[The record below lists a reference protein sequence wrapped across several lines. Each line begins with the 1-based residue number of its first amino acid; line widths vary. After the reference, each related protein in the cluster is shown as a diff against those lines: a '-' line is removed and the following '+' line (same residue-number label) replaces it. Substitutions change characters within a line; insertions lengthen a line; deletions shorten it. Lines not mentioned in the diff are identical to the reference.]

1 MSPSFGRGAMTNS
14 WTDMQNTKCFL
25 IAGSN
30 CAENH
35 PIAMRWIN
43 KAKENGAK
51 VIVVDPRFTRTAS
64 QADIFA
70 QVRPGADIA
79 YLNAIINYILENK
92 LYDED
97 YVLNHTNALYKI
109 SKDFKFA
116 DGLFSGFDPETKKYN
131 FDSWAYELNA
141 ENKPVIAESLDDPD
155 CVFGKLKE
163 HFSRYTLEVGA
174 DISGI
179 PAEKI
184 KEIADTFCN
193 TRPGSIL
200 YALGMTQHTTG
211 VQGIRSYAIIQLLLG
226 NVGKAGSGI
235 QALRGEPNVQGSTDM
250 ANLFNNLPGYLGA
263 PVHTDKDLRSY
274 LVRNGSAFE
283 RHIVSQLKAWFGEN
297 ATKEND
303 YCFNY
308 LPKYNSGKNYSMV
321 KLWEAINGGQF
332 KMLLNFGSNSMV
344 SIPNRQIVREGLA
357 KLDMLVV
364 ADVYEIETAQFWREK
379 DPTTGELLVDP
390 AKINTEVILLPAA
403 FVYEKGGTLSN
414 SGRWIQWKDAAL
426 KPPGEAKPD
435 LDILDH
441 IYHKLKELYAGSTD
455 PKDEPILKAR
465 WDYGHEADPLKVL
478 QEISGYDETTGK
490 VLPTLADYLKAP
502 IGSVSS
508 GCWIYAGV
516 TGNGNLA
523 ARRDNS
529 DPSGLGLYRNWSFS
543 WPGNIRILY
552 NRASCDMNGQP
563 LDENLKLIW
572 WDSAKN
578 SWEGHDGPDVPDKTK
593 GPDTPEGKQVFR
605 MNPEGIGRLF
615 TAKYFSGIPA
625 TPSVD
630 GLPHIGVRPAGQCND
645 GPLPEFYEPV
655 ESPTVN
661 VLHPEVS
668 SNPTVPIP
676 NFLPGVTNH
685 GTKEDYP
692 YVLTTYALV
701 EHFCAGGITR
711 NIPMLNEL
719 MPQPFAEISKNLA
732 QKIGVKEGDMVEVSS
747 ARGKVQVV
755 ALVTDRIQTLKING
769 QDSET
774 IGMPWSWGFAT
785 LSPGP
790 SANNLTIGAID
801 PTAGT
806 PEYKCCLVNIRRA

>member
-1 MSPSFGRGAMTNS
+1 MSPTFGRGAMTNS
-14 WTDMQNTKCFL
+14 WPDMQNTKCFL

-43 KAKENGAK
+43 KAREKGAK

-64 QADIFA
+64 QADLFA
-70 QVRPGADIA
+70 QIRPGTDIA
-79 YLNAIINYILENK
+79 YLNAIIKYILDNK
-92 LYDED
+92 LYDEEF
-97 YVLNHTNALYKI
+97 VRNHTNALYKI
-109 SKDFKFA
+109 SKDFKFE
-116 DGLFSGFDPETKKYN
+116 DGLFSGYDETTKKYS
-131 FDSWAYELNA
+131 FDTWAYQLDEN
-141 ENKPVIAESLDDPD
+141 NKPILAESLDDPD
-155 CVFGKLKE
+155 CVFSKLKE
-163 HFSRYTLEVGA
+163 HFSRYTMEVA
-174 DISGI
+174 SEITGI
-179 PAEKI
+179 PAERI
-184 KEIADTFCN
+184 KETADLFCN

-226 NVGKAGSGI
+226 NVGKAGAGI
-235 QALRGEPNVQGSTDM
+235 QALRGEPNVQGATDM
-250 ANLFNNLPGYLGA
+250 ANLFNNLPGYLPA

-297 ATKEND
+297 ATKDND

-308 LPKYNSGKNYSMV
+308 LPKYNSTKNYSMV
-321 KLWEAINGGQF
+321 KIWEHMNAGQF
-332 KMLLNFGSNSMV
+332 KILLNFGSNSMV

-364 ADVYEIETAQFWREK
+364 ADVYEIETAQFWRET

-390 AKINTEVILLPAA
+390 SKIQTEVLLLPAA
-403 FVYEKGGTLSN
+403 FVYEKAGSLSN

-426 KPPGEAKPD
+426 KPPGQCLPD
-435 LDILDH
+435 LDILDR
-441 IYHKLKELYAGSTD
+441 IYKKLKELYKDSTD
-455 PKDEPILKAR
+455 PKDAPILQAR
-465 WDYGHEADPLKVL
+465 WNYGDHPDPLKVL

-490 VLPTLADYLKAP
+490 LFPTLADYLKAP
-502 IGSVSS
+502 IGTGSS

-529 DPSGLGLYRNWSFS
+529 DPSGFGLYRNWSFS

-552 NRASCDMNGQP
+552 NRASCDMNGKP

-572 WDSAKN
+572 WDPEKN
-578 SWEGHDGPDVPDKTK
+578 SWEGNDGPDVPDRTK

-605 MNPEGIGRLF
+605 MNPEGVGRLF

-625 TPSVD
+625 TPAED
-630 GLPHIGVRPAGQCND
+630 GLPHIGIRNAGQCND
-645 GPLPEFYEPV
+645 GPLPEFYEPI
-655 ESPTVN
+655 ESPTEN
-661 VLHPEVS
+661 ILHPKVKC
-668 SNPTVPIP
+668 NPTVPVP
-676 NFLPGVTNH
+676 NFLPGVTNV
-685 GTKEDYP
+685 GTKEEYP
-692 YVLTTYALV
+692 YVLTTYQLV

-711 NIPMLNEL
+711 NIPVLNEL
-719 MPQPFAEISKNLA
+719 MPQPFVEISKNLA
-732 QKIGVKEGDMVEVSS
+732 QKIGVKEGDMVVVSS
-747 ARGKVQVV
+747 ARGSVKV
-755 ALVTDRIQTLKING
+755 ACLVTDRIQTLMVNG
-769 QDSET
+769 KET
-774 IGMPWSWGFAT
+774 ETVGMPWAWGFAT
-785 LSPGP
+785 LNPGP
-790 SANNLTIGAID
+790 TTNNLTIAAID

-806 PEYKCCLVNIRRA
+806 PEYKCCLVDVRRA